1 MLLIVMDPV
10 GWTSNEF
17 KIIDE
22 DSSSDSDSDSD
33 EKCQVTKGYSN
44 QKYKKILIEVELLP
58 E

>member
-1 MLLIVMDPV
+1 MDPV
-10 GWTSNEF
+10 GWTNNEF

-33 EKCQVTKGYSN
+33 SEEKCQVTKGYSN